1 MIFFVDTVAPTRLGY
16 DPTKNIE
23 TNLNFKLLS
32 LRFNCNKTEFRIVNK
47 IMVKPIMLAVGA
59 IPVIVALL
67 IAIPL
72 ITKPDIPF
80 SAANPNDT
88 IRIEYTKHQLK
99 KISFGVTDDV
109 KALKTEILLIKN
121 NGEIEY
127 SVTKEGYPQPQ
138 LKSKLS
144 EKQIRKLTALI
155 KETGFIEIPTESFP
169 VKNNVSDYQKSN
181 VKIIL
186 NGQIKQIHWP
196 EQNATEKFI
205 PPIITMV
212 EFQLDE
218 VINQI
223 SE

>member
-1 MIFFVDTVAPTRLGY
+1 
-16 DPTKNIE
+16 
-23 TNLNFKLLS
+23 
-32 LRFNCNKTEFRIVNK
+32 
-47 IMVKPIMLAVGA
+47 MVKLIMLAVGS

-99 KISFGVTDDV
+99 KISFGVTDRES
-109 KALKTEILLIKN
+109 AQKTEILLIKN
-121 NGEIEY
+121 NGETEY

-155 KETGFIEIPTESFP
+155 KETGFIEIPSESFP
-169 VKNNVSDYQKSN
+169 IKDDVMDYQKSN

-212 EFQLDE
+212 EFQLDQ

>member
-1 MIFFVDTVAPTRLGY
+1 
-16 DPTKNIE
+16 
-23 TNLNFKLLS
+23 
-32 LRFNCNKTEFRIVNK
+32 
-47 IMVKPIMLAVGA
+47 MVKPIMLAVGA

-88 IRIEYTKHQLK
+88 IRIEYTKHQLTK
-99 KISFGVTDDV
+99 VSFGVTENV
-109 KALKTEILLIKN
+109 KAQKTEILLIKN

-127 SVTKEGYPQPQ
+127 SVTKEGYPQPKI
-138 LKSKLS
+138 KSELS
-144 EKQIRKLTALI
+144 EKEIRKLTALI
-155 KETGFIEIPTESFP
+155 KETGFIEIPSESFP
-169 VKNNVSDYQKSN
+169 VKDDVIDYQKSN

-196 EQNATEKFI
+196 QQNATEKFI
-205 PPIITMV
+205 PPIIIMV
-212 EFQLDE
+212 ESQLDQ

-223 SE
+223 RE

>member
-1 MIFFVDTVAPTRLGY
+1 
-16 DPTKNIE
+16 
-23 TNLNFKLLS
+23 
-32 LRFNCNKTEFRIVNK
+32 
-47 IMVKPIMLAVGA
+47 MVKPIILAVGA

-67 IAIPL
+67 ISIPL

-80 SAANPNDT
+80 SAANPDDT

-99 KISFGVTDDV
+99 KTSFGETDDV
-109 KALKTEILLIKN
+109 KSLKTEILLIKN

-138 LKSKLS
+138 LKSELS

-155 KETGFIEIPTESFP
+155 KETGFIEIPSESFP
-169 VKNNVSDYQKSN
+169 VKNDVSDYQKSN

-196 EQNATEKFI
+196 EKNATEKFI

-212 EFQLDE
+212 ESQLD
-218 VINQI
+218 QI
-223 SE
+223 IEQIRE

>member
-1 MIFFVDTVAPTRLGY
+1 
-16 DPTKNIE
+16 
-23 TNLNFKLLS
+23 
-32 LRFNCNKTEFRIVNK
+32 
-47 IMVKPIMLAVGA
+47 MVKLIMLAVGA

-99 KISFGVTDDV
+99 KISFGVTDNV
-109 KALKTEILLIKN
+109 KSLKTEILLIKN

-138 LKSKLS
+138 LKSELS

-155 KETGFIEIPTESFP
+155 KETGFIEIPSESFP
-169 VKNNVSDYQKSN
+169 VKDRMLL
-181 VKIIL
+181 II
-186 NGQIKQIHWP
+186 K
-196 EQNATEKFI
+196 
-205 PPIITMV
+205 
-212 EFQLDE
+212 
-218 VINQI
+218 NQM
-223 SE
+223 

>member
-1 MIFFVDTVAPTRLGY
+1 
-16 DPTKNIE
+16 
-23 TNLNFKLLS
+23 
-32 LRFNCNKTEFRIVNK
+32 
-47 IMVKPIMLAVGA
+47 MVKLIMLAVGA

-99 KISFGVTDDV
+99 KISFGVTDNV
-109 KALKTEILLIKN
+109 KSLKTEILLIKN

-138 LKSKLS
+138 LKSELS

-155 KETGFIEIPTESFP
+155 KETGFIEIPSESFP
-169 VKNNVSDYQKSN
+169 VKDGVIDYQKSN

-212 EFQLDE
+212 GSQLDQ

>member
-1 MIFFVDTVAPTRLGY
+1 
-16 DPTKNIE
+16 
-23 TNLNFKLLS
+23 
-32 LRFNCNKTEFRIVNK
+32 
-47 IMVKPIMLAVGA
+47 MVKLIMLAVGA

-80 SAANPNDT
+80 SAANPYDT

-99 KISFGVTDDV
+99 KISFGVTDNV
-109 KALKTEILLIKN
+109 KSLKTEILLIKN

-138 LKSKLS
+138 LKSELS

-155 KETGFIEIPTESFP
+155 KETGFIEIPSESFP
-169 VKNNVSDYQKSN
+169 VKDDVIDYQKSN
-181 VKIIL
+181 LKINL

-212 EFQLDE
+212 GFQLDQ
-218 VINQI
+218 VITQI

>member
-1 MIFFVDTVAPTRLGY
+1 
-16 DPTKNIE
+16 
-23 TNLNFKLLS
+23 
-32 LRFNCNKTEFRIVNK
+32 
-47 IMVKPIMLAVGA
+47 MVKPIMLAVGS

-67 IAIPL
+67 IAVPL

-80 SAANPNDT
+80 SAANPYDT

-99 KISFGVTDDV
+99 KISFGVTDNV
-109 KALKTEILLIKN
+109 KAQKTEILLIKN
-121 NGEIEY
+121 NGETEY
-127 SVTKEGYPQPQ
+127 SVIKEGYPQPDI
-138 LKSKLS
+138 KSKLS
-144 EKQIRKLTALI
+144 EEKIRKLTALI
-155 KETGFIEIPTESFP
+155 KETGFIEIPSESFP
-169 VKNNVSDYQKSN
+169 VKDDVIDYQKSN

-212 EFQLDE
+212 ESQLDQ

>member
-1 MIFFVDTVAPTRLGY
+1 
-16 DPTKNIE
+16 
-23 TNLNFKLLS
+23 
-32 LRFNCNKTEFRIVNK
+32 
-47 IMVKPIMLAVGA
+47 MVKPIILAVGA
-59 IPVIVALL
+59 IPAIVALL
-67 IAIPL
+67 IVFPL
-72 ITKPDIPF
+72 IIKPDIPY

-109 KALKTEILLIKN
+109 KSLKTEILLIKN

-138 LKSKLS
+138 LKSELS

-155 KETGFIEIPTESFP
+155 KETGFIEIPSESFP
-169 VKNNVSDYQKSN
+169 VKDSVIDYQKSN

-205 PPIITMV
+205 PPIISMV
-212 EFQLDE
+212 ESQLDQL
-218 VINQI
+218 IKQI